1 MRYTQ
6 SATIRYM
13 RKTSILLVTFCTL
26 VAGIVAYTHS
36 FREIDTTVRTM
47 PIAPSEVLGIATTES
62 VTPEAIEDYTEVSPT
77 PEPTATTL
85 PPTSIPEQKE
95 QTITPPALQPQT
107 IPLNVEKKTVTAAG
121 VVTAFSLENLQANT
135 LYEVALPPQLTA
147 SNLSISW
154 PANTDEP
161 LWTTSLPSSVM
172 QLSPLPHDDDM
183 LTVELVRHSGL
194 LDFPAQKKLYLYPTQ
209 SISKATISLIDPTEN
224 VSPYKIATTGV
235 YNSNS
240 GASYTSLNIKTRDEW
255 GANPATWD
263 GNSSANID
271 DPSRLIWYPVYYK
284 ASRIVVHHTATGIN
298 TTNPAASVRAIY
310 LYHAYTRKWG
320 DIGYNY
326 LIDHNG
332 TIYEGKAGG
341 DETQG
346 YHAFGAAN
354 RMSVGISVIGDYS
367 YSAPSSKARTSLVRL
382 MAEKAAFYGFRLKY
396 SDGGTA
402 KWRDISYTVFGHR
415 TSYQWDYDTNSWKV
429 NQTACP
435 GNSFA
440 AILPSLT
447 QEAENYRSANFT
459 KIKQVEA
466 EVDAA
471 FEEPHDQGIIIVR
484 YNVPEET
491 SEEAMRAFVPAY
503 SGITSYEIEGNTITY
518 SIESGIVVHPYYG
531 DSEYLVVPDN
541 WTGYDGE
548 YATFSTSYVMNGVK
562 DRSKTLLKIFKLDPR
577 VEAADLKH
585 YLQVQNIVK

>member
-1 MRYTQ
+1 
-6 SATIRYM
+6 M
-13 RKTSILLVTFCTL
+13 RKTVLNTIILIAITAALFILFLPSGDLVRNAKQE
-26 VAGIVAYTHS
+26 V
-36 FREIDTTVRTM
+36 
-47 PIAPSEVLGIATTES
+47 PSEVKGIVTALEPKITSSSTID
-62 VTPEAIEDYTEVSPT
+62 VTPSPSPSTQPSITPT
-77 PEPTATTL
+77 PTIISTQST
-85 PPTSIPEQKE
+85 QKE
-95 QTITPPALQPQT
+95 QSGLQVQRVSPE
-107 IPLNVEKKTVTAAG
+107 PEKKTTTEAGAVT
-121 VVTAFSLENLQANT
+121 TLSLNNLQKGT
-135 LYEVALPPQLTA
+135 LYEVKLPLDISA

-154 PANTDEP
+154 PASSSIP
-161 LWTTSLPSSVM
+161 LWTTTLPTSIS
-172 QLSPLPHDDDM
+172 QLAPLPHDDDM
-183 LTVELVRHSGL
+183 ITVELTNHSGL
-194 LDFPAQKKLYLYPTQ
+194 LPFPVGKTLYLYPTQ
-209 SISKATISLIDPTEN
+209 TIAKATISLIAPNAEVN
-224 VSPYKIATTGV
+224 SHKISTTGV

-263 GNSSANID
+263 SNTSANID

-320 DIGYNY
+320 DIGYNF

-367 YSAPSSKARTSLVRL
+367 YSAPSSKARSSLVKL

-435 GNSFA
+435 GNAFA

-447 QEAENYRSANFT
+447 QEAENYRSTNYTSLKKLA
-459 KIKQVEA
+459 Q

-471 FEEPHDQGIIIVR
+471 FEEPHDQGTIIVR
-484 YNVPEET
+484 YNVPEDT
-491 SEEAMRAFVPAY
+491 TEEVMRTFVPAY
-503 SGITSYEIEGNTITY
+503 SGIKSYTISGNTITY
-518 SIESGIVVHPYYG
+518 KIESGIVIHPYYG

-548 YATFSTSYVMNGVK
+548 YATFSIPYEMNGVK
-562 DRSKTLLKIFKLDPR
+562 DRSKTLLKVFKLDSR
-577 VEAADLKH
+577 VQAADLKH
-585 YLQVQNIVK
+585 YLQVQEIEPLQNED

>member
-1 MRYTQ
+1 
-6 SATIRYM
+6 M
-13 RKTSILLVTFCTL
+13 RKSVLSTITFIATTAVSLVL
-26 VAGIVAYTHS
+26 
-36 FREIDTTVRTM
+36 FRPSEDSTNSTKQDT
-47 PIAPSEVLGIATTES
+47 PSEVQGIVTTHEPTISPSPIIFATPSVSPSAQPTITPSTNSPIQSVQVEQSSLQAQRISPEPEKKTTTEAGA
-62 VTPEAIEDYTEVSPT
+62 VTTLSLNNLQKGTLYEVKLPLDISASNISLSWPASSST
-77 PEPTATTL
+77 PLWATTL
-85 PPTSIPEQKE
+85 PTSI
-95 QTITPPALQPQT
+95 
-107 IPLNVEKKTVTAAG
+107 
-121 VVTAFSLENLQANT
+121 S
-135 LYEVALPPQLTA
+135 QLA
-147 SNLSISW
+147 
-154 PANTDEP
+154 
-161 LWTTSLPSSVM
+161 
-172 QLSPLPHDDDM
+172 PLPHDDDM
-183 LTVELVRHSGL
+183 ITVELTSHSGL
-194 LDFPAQKKLYLYPTQ
+194 LPFPGGKTLYLYPTQ
-209 SISKATISLIDPTEN
+209 TITKATLSLIAPNAEVNTHTI
-224 VSPYKIATTGV
+224 STTGV
-235 YNSNS
+235 YNSNA

-263 GNSSANID
+263 SNTSANID

-320 DIGYNY
+320 DIGYNF

-367 YSAPSSKARTSLVRL
+367 YSAPSSKARSSLIKL

-435 GNSFA
+435 GNAFA

-447 QEAENYRSANFT
+447 QEAESYRSANYSNL
-459 KIKQVEA
+459 KKVAQEVE
-466 EVDAA
+466 AA
-471 FEEPHDQGIIIVR
+471 FEEPHDQGTIIVR
-484 YNVPEET
+484 YNVPEDT
-491 SEEAMRAFVPAY
+491 TEEVMRTFVPAY
-503 SGITSYEIEGNTITY
+503 SGIKSYTISGNTITY
-518 SIESGIVVHPYYG
+518 KIESGIVIHPYYG

-548 YATFSTSYVMNGVK
+548 YATFSIPYEMNGVK
-562 DRSKTLLKIFKLDPR
+562 DRSKTLLKVFKLDSR
-577 VEAADLKH
+577 VQAADLKH
-585 YLQVQNIVK
+585 YLQVQEIESLQNED